1 MQSFMVTIVEE
12 GNFLV
17 VKIKGETEKYREN
30 CSKHKQWEKERE
42 NTKGD
47 MIWLDGL
54 CSWVKPLTITYLILA
69 LYVVQWTLV
78 GYIYKL

>member
-30 CSKHKQWEKERE
+30 FSKHKQ
-42 NTKGD
+42 
-47 MIWLDGL
+47 
-54 CSWVKPLTITYLILA
+54 
-69 LYVVQWTLV
+69 
-78 GYIYKL
+78 